1 MAMTKP
7 AGCVLQGLGALTLLV
22 GSFFMAVTFNSPTI
36 GWVTAMVGVL
46 LIFIGGKGIRER
58 IEK

>member
-7 AGCVLQGLGALTLLV
+7 VGYVLQGLGALTLFF
-22 GSFFMAVTFNSPTI
+22 GSFLMAGAFDSPI
-36 GWVTAMVGVL
+36 VGWITAIVGVL
-46 LIFIGGKGIRER
+46 LIYIGGKGIRER